1 MQAADDFIP
10 SPGAVVPQLTRG
22 NARYLGV
29 PSLSFLFYNTIEM
42 YLFSIVIPIYV
53 LYNEIL
59 TCLWNF

>member
-29 PSLSFLFYNTIEM
+29 PSLSFLFYNTIETLYGIFKNYGVGGLH
-42 YLFSIVIPIYV
+42 YL
-53 LYNEIL
+53 
-59 TCLWNF
+59 